1 MASGRSVSAALFDL
15 RTVTINVFIIYVP
28 YRTPSG
34 RGFEDGFRA
43 VETDRPIRSPNCYNN
58 HIDNIRPVMA

>member
-43 VETDRPIRSPNCYNN
+43 VGFGCLFKCLKVYNN
-58 HIDNIRPVMA
+58 YIYNIRPV